1 MLRSCAPTLY
11 ATFGQ
16 APALAQSWCGS
27 GFSHKHATA
36 QVSFSKLTQIG
47 RNTDL
52 VNPSVFLPICVNFA
66 SLLTQKRGSML
77 LANKVALITGAGSGI
92 GRATARL
99 FAQQGA
105 RVVVVDVNAEG
116 GQTTVD
122 AIRAAGGDSIFLQ
135 TDVGKMEPVRAMIDA
150 AYQHYGRLDIIHSN
164 AAASIGGPAP
174 EISEADWDWT
184 IAVCLKA
191 TWMIAHC
198 AVPRM
203 LADGG
208 GVMIITGSVHS
219 IRGYA
224 NASAYQAAKGGVLAL
239 TRSLAIDHAPTLRV
253 NAILPGA
260 VETGLWKDVTPEQR
274 QQIAQHCILRR
285 NGQPEDIA
293 NVALFLASDL
303 SAYMTGTYVVVDG
316 GLTSVIETP

>member
-1 MLRSCAPTLY
+1 
-11 ATFGQ
+11 
-16 APALAQSWCGS
+16 
-27 GFSHKHATA
+27 
-36 QVSFSKLTQIG
+36 
-47 RNTDL
+47 
-52 VNPSVFLPICVNFA
+52 
-66 SLLTQKRGSML
+66 ML

-92 GRATARL
+92 GRATAHL
-99 FAQQGA
+99 FAREGA
-105 RVVVVDVNAEG
+105 KVVVVDLNVEG
-116 GQTTVD
+116 GQATVD
-122 AIRAAGGDSIFLQ
+122 EIQASGGDSLFIQ
-135 TDVGKMEPVRAMIDA
+135 ADVGKMEQVRAMIDT

-164 AAASIGGPAP
+164 AAASIGGTAP

-224 NASAYQAAKGGVLAL
+224 NASAYQAAKGGLLAL

-274 QQIAQHCILRR
+274 QKIAQHCILRR

>member
-1 MLRSCAPTLY
+1 
-11 ATFGQ
+11 
-16 APALAQSWCGS
+16 
-27 GFSHKHATA
+27 
-36 QVSFSKLTQIG
+36 
-47 RNTDL
+47 
-52 VNPSVFLPICVNFA
+52 
-66 SLLTQKRGSML
+66 ML
-77 LANKVALITGAGSGI
+77 LANKIALITGAGSGI
-92 GRATARL
+92 GQATAHR
-99 FAQQGA
+99 FAREGA
-105 RVVVVDVNAEG
+105 KVVVVDVNVEG
-116 GQTTVD
+116 GQATVD
-122 AIRAAGGDSIFLQ
+122 AVRATGGDSVFIQ
-135 TDVGKMEPVRAMIDA
+135 ADVGKMEQVRAMIDA

-164 AAASIGGPAP
+164 AAASIGGTAP
-174 EISEADWDWT
+174 EISEANWDWT

>member
-1 MLRSCAPTLY
+1 
-11 ATFGQ
+11 
-16 APALAQSWCGS
+16 
-27 GFSHKHATA
+27 
-36 QVSFSKLTQIG
+36 
-47 RNTDL
+47 
-52 VNPSVFLPICVNFA
+52 
-66 SLLTQKRGSML
+66 
-77 LANKVALITGAGSGI
+77 
-92 GRATARL
+92 
-99 FAQQGA
+99 
-105 RVVVVDVNAEG
+105 
-116 GQTTVD
+116 
-122 AIRAAGGDSIFLQ
+122 
-135 TDVGKMEPVRAMIDA
+135 MEQVRALIDA

-164 AAASIGGPAP
+164 AAASIGGTAP

-203 LADGG
+203 VADGG

-224 NASAYQAAKGGVLAL
+224 NASAYQAAKGGLLAL

-274 QQIAQHCILRR
+274 QKIAQHCILRR

>member
-1 MLRSCAPTLY
+1 
-11 ATFGQ
+11 
-16 APALAQSWCGS
+16 
-27 GFSHKHATA
+27 
-36 QVSFSKLTQIG
+36 
-47 RNTDL
+47 
-52 VNPSVFLPICVNFA
+52 
-66 SLLTQKRGSML
+66 ML

-99 FAQQGA
+99 FAREGA
-105 RVVVVDVNAEG
+105 KVVVVDINTEG
-116 GQTTVD
+116 GQATAD
-122 AIRAAGGDSIFLQ
+122 EICSAGGDGLFIQ
-135 TDVGKMEPVRAMIDA
+135 ADVGKMEQVRAMIDTA
-150 AYQHYGRLDIIHSN
+150 HQHYGRLDIIHSN
-164 AAASIGGPAP
+164 AAASVSGTAP

-198 AVPRM
+198 AVPKL
-203 LADGG
+203 LAQGG
-208 GVMIITGSVHS
+208 GVIIITGSVHS

-239 TRSLAIDHAPTLRV
+239 TRSLAIDHAPTIRV

-274 QQIAQHCILRR
+274 LQIAQQCILRR

-303 SAYMTGTYVVVDG
+303 SAYMTGAYVVVDG
-316 GLTSVIETP
+316 GLTAVIETP

>member
-1 MLRSCAPTLY
+1 
-11 ATFGQ
+11 
-16 APALAQSWCGS
+16 
-27 GFSHKHATA
+27 
-36 QVSFSKLTQIG
+36 
-47 RNTDL
+47 
-52 VNPSVFLPICVNFA
+52 
-66 SLLTQKRGSML
+66 ML

-92 GRATARL
+92 GRATAHL
-99 FAQQGA
+99 FAREGA
-105 RVVVVDVNAEG
+105 KVVVVDLNVEG
-116 GQTTVD
+116 GQATVD
-122 AIRAAGGDSIFLQ
+122 EIQASGGDSLFIQ
-135 TDVGKMEPVRAMIDA
+135 ADVGKMEQVRAMIDT
-150 AYQHYGRLDIIHSN
+150 AYQRYGRLDIIHSN
-164 AAASIGGPAP
+164 AAASIGGTAP

-224 NASAYQAAKGGVLAL
+224 NASAYQAAKGGLLAL

-274 QQIAQHCILRR
+274 QKIAQHCILRR

>member
-1 MLRSCAPTLY
+1 
-11 ATFGQ
+11 
-16 APALAQSWCGS
+16 
-27 GFSHKHATA
+27 
-36 QVSFSKLTQIG
+36 
-47 RNTDL
+47 
-52 VNPSVFLPICVNFA
+52 
-66 SLLTQKRGSML
+66 ML
-77 LANKVALITGAGSGI
+77 LENKVALITGAGSGI

-99 FAQQGA
+99 FAREGA
-105 RVVVVDVNAEG
+105 RVVVVDINAEG
-116 GQTTVD
+116 GQATVD
-122 AIRAAGGDSIFLQ
+122 EIRSAGGDSLFLQ
-135 TDVGKMEPVRAMIDA
+135 ADVGKMEEVRALIEA
-150 AYQHYGRLDIIHSN
+150 TYQHYGRLDIIHSN
-164 AAASIGGPAP
+164 AAASVGGTAP
-174 EISEADWDWT
+174 EISESDWDWT
-184 IAVCLKA
+184 IAICLKA

-198 AVPRM
+198 AVPKM

-274 QQIAQHCILRR
+274 ARIAQHCILRR

-316 GLTSVIETP
+316 GLTSVIEVP

>member
-1 MLRSCAPTLY
+1 
-11 ATFGQ
+11 
-16 APALAQSWCGS
+16 
-27 GFSHKHATA
+27 
-36 QVSFSKLTQIG
+36 
-47 RNTDL
+47 
-52 VNPSVFLPICVNFA
+52 
-66 SLLTQKRGSML
+66 ML
-77 LANKVALITGAGSGI
+77 LANKVALITGGGSGI

-99 FAQQGA
+99 FAREGA
-105 RVVVVDVNAEG
+105 KVVVVDINAEG
-116 GQTTVD
+116 GQTTAD
-122 AIRAAGGDSIFLQ
+122 ELRAAGGDSLFIQ
-135 TDVGKMEPVRAMIDA
+135 ADVGKMEQVRAMIDTA
-150 AYQHYGRLDIIHSN
+150 HQHYGRLDIIHSN
-164 AAASIGGPAP
+164 AAASVGGTAP

-198 AVPRM
+198 AVPKM
-203 LADGG
+203 LAQGG
-208 GVMIITGSVHS
+208 GVIIITGSVHS

-239 TRSLAIDHAPTLRV
+239 TRSLAIDHAPTIRV

-274 QQIAQHCILRR
+274 RQIAQQCILRR

-293 NVALFLASDL
+293 SVALFLASDL

>member
-1 MLRSCAPTLY
+1 M
-11 ATFGQ
+11 
-16 APALAQSWCGS
+16 
-27 GFSHKHATA
+27 
-36 QVSFSKLTQIG
+36 
-47 RNTDL
+47 
-52 VNPSVFLPICVNFA
+52 
-66 SLLTQKRGSML
+66 
-77 LANKVALITGAGSGI
+77 
-92 GRATARL
+92 
-99 FAQQGA
+99 
-105 RVVVVDVNAEG
+105 VVVDVNVEG
-116 GQTTVD
+116 GQATVD
-122 AIRAAGGDSIFLQ
+122 AVRAAGGDSVFIQ

-164 AAASIGGPAP
+164 AAASIGGTAP

-184 IAVCLKA
+184 ITVCLKA
-191 TWMIAHC
+191 TWMIAHY

-303 SAYMTGTYVVVDG
+303 SAYMTGAYVVVDG

>member
-1 MLRSCAPTLY
+1 
-11 ATFGQ
+11 
-16 APALAQSWCGS
+16 
-27 GFSHKHATA
+27 
-36 QVSFSKLTQIG
+36 
-47 RNTDL
+47 
-52 VNPSVFLPICVNFA
+52 
-66 SLLTQKRGSML
+66 ML
-77 LANKVALITGAGSGI
+77 LANKVALITGGGSGI

-99 FAQQGA
+99 FAREGA
-105 RVVVVDVNAEG
+105 KVVVVDINAEG
-116 GQTTVD
+116 GQTTAD
-122 AIRAAGGDSIFLQ
+122 ELRAAGGDSLFIQ
-135 TDVGKMEPVRAMIDA
+135 ADVGKMEQVRAMIDTA
-150 AYQHYGRLDIIHSN
+150 HQHYGRLDIIHSN
-164 AAASIGGPAP
+164 AAASVGGTAP

-198 AVPRM
+198 AVPKM
-203 LADGG
+203 LAQGG
-208 GVMIITGSVHS
+208 GVIIITGSVHS

-239 TRSLAIDHAPTLRV
+239 TRSLAIDHAPTIRV

-274 QQIAQHCILRR
+274 RQIAQQCILRR

>member
-1 MLRSCAPTLY
+1 
-11 ATFGQ
+11 
-16 APALAQSWCGS
+16 
-27 GFSHKHATA
+27 
-36 QVSFSKLTQIG
+36 
-47 RNTDL
+47 
-52 VNPSVFLPICVNFA
+52 
-66 SLLTQKRGSML
+66 ML

-92 GRATARL
+92 GRATAQI
-99 FAQQGA
+99 FAREGA
-105 RVVVVDVNAEG
+105 QVVVVDANGEG
-116 GQTTVD
+116 GQGTVD
-122 AIRAAGGDSIFLQ
+122 AIRAAGGDSLFVQ
-135 TDVGKMEPVRAMIDA
+135 ADVGKMEQVRAMIDA
-150 AYQHYGRLDIIHSN
+150 AYQRYGRLDIIHSN
-164 AAASIGGPAP
+164 AAASVSGTAPA
-174 EISEADWDWT
+174 ISESDWDWT

-203 LADGG
+203 LAHGG

-239 TRSLAIDHAPTLRV
+239 TRSLAIDHAPTIRV

-260 VETGLWKDVTPEQR
+260 VETGLWKDITPDQR
-274 QQIAQHCILRR
+274 QTIAQHCILRR
-285 NGQPEDIA
+285 NGQSEDIA

-316 GLTSVIETP
+316 GLTAVIEVP

>member
-1 MLRSCAPTLY
+1 
-11 ATFGQ
+11 
-16 APALAQSWCGS
+16 
-27 GFSHKHATA
+27 
-36 QVSFSKLTQIG
+36 
-47 RNTDL
+47 
-52 VNPSVFLPICVNFA
+52 
-66 SLLTQKRGSML
+66 ML

-92 GRATARL
+92 GRATAHL
-99 FAQQGA
+99 FAREGA
-105 RVVVVDVNAEG
+105 KVVVVDVNVED
-116 GQTTVD
+116 GQATVD
-122 AIRAAGGDSIFLQ
+122 AVRAAGGDSVFIQ
-135 TDVGKMEPVRAMIDA
+135 TDVGKMEQVRAMIDA

-164 AAASIGGPAP
+164 AAASIGGTAP

-184 IAVCLKA
+184 IAICLKA

>member
-1 MLRSCAPTLY
+1 MLEKNH
-11 ATFGQ
+11 
-16 APALAQSWCGS
+16 LA
-27 GFSHKHATA
+27 A
-36 QVSFSKLTQIG
+36 G
-47 RNTDL
+47 RNE
-52 VNPSVFLPICVNFA
+52 SY
-66 SLLTQKRGSML
+66 ML

-92 GRATARL
+92 GQATAKC
-99 FAQQGA
+99 FAREGA
-105 RVVVVDVNAEG
+105 RVVVVDVNAES
-116 GQTTVD
+116 GQSTVD
-122 AIRAAGGDSIFLQ
+122 MIRAAGGESLFLQ
-135 TDVGKMEPVRAMIDA
+135 ADVGQMDQVRTMIDA
-150 AYQHYGRLDIIHSN
+150 TYQHYCRLDIIHSN
-164 AAASIGGPAP
+164 AAASVGGTAP
-174 EISEADWDWT
+174 DISEADWDWT

-203 LADGG
+203 QADGG
-208 GVMIITGSVHS
+208 GVIVITGSVHA

-224 NASAYQAAKGGVLAL
+224 NASAYQVAKGGLLAL

-260 VETGLWKDVTPEQR
+260 VETGLWQDVNPEQR
-274 QQIAQHCILRR
+274 RQIAQQCILRR

>member
-1 MLRSCAPTLY
+1 
-11 ATFGQ
+11 
-16 APALAQSWCGS
+16 
-27 GFSHKHATA
+27 
-36 QVSFSKLTQIG
+36 
-47 RNTDL
+47 
-52 VNPSVFLPICVNFA
+52 
-66 SLLTQKRGSML
+66 ML
-77 LANKVALITGAGSGI
+77 LANKIALITGAGSGI

-99 FAQQGA
+99 FAREGA
-105 RVVVVDVNAEG
+105 KVIVVDINAEG
-116 GQTTVD
+116 GQATV
-122 AIRAAGGDSIFLQ
+122 AEIQAAGGDSLFLPA
-135 TDVGKMEPVRAMIDA
+135 DVSKMEQVRTMIDA

-164 AAASIGGPAP
+164 AAASIGGTAPA
-174 EISEADWDWT
+174 ISEADWDWT

-203 LADGG
+203 IADGG

-224 NASAYQAAKGGVLAL
+224 GASAYQAAKGGVLAL

-260 VETGLWKDVTPEQR
+260 VETGLWKEVTPEQR
-274 QQIAQHCILRR
+274 QQIAQQCILRR

-316 GLTSVIETP
+316 GLTSVIETT

>member
-1 MLRSCAPTLY
+1 
-11 ATFGQ
+11 
-16 APALAQSWCGS
+16 
-27 GFSHKHATA
+27 
-36 QVSFSKLTQIG
+36 
-47 RNTDL
+47 
-52 VNPSVFLPICVNFA
+52 
-66 SLLTQKRGSML
+66 ML
-77 LANKVALITGAGSGI
+77 LKNKVALITGAGSGI

-99 FAQQGA
+99 FACEGA
-105 RVVVVDVNAEG
+105 RVVVVDINAEG
-116 GQTTVD
+116 GQATVD
-122 AIRAAGGDSIFLQ
+122 EIRSAGGDSLLIQ
-135 TDVGKMEPVRAMIDA
+135 ADIGKMEQVRALIDR

-164 AAASIGGPAP
+164 AAASVGGTAP

-274 QQIAQHCILRR
+274 QKIAQHCILRR

-316 GLTSVIETP
+316 GLTAVIEVP